1 MSGAWRSWLLAAW
14 SLLVL
19 VTGVGAAVDIAIA
32 RPDARSHAG
41 SVVASAVSTSGAA
54 PLRGGVPAAALP
66 TAVEAPAVGLVAS
79 LVPVG
84 KTPDGALAVPDFGVA
99 GWYEHS
105 VRPGERG
112 AAVLAGHVDNT
123 TGPDVFFPLRDLVA
137 GDEVVVRL
145 QDGTSTTFVVDR
157 TEITDKDAL
166 PVERIFDDP
175 SRPEL
180 RLITC
185 GGDFDRSAGSYDSN
199 VIVYAYQTT
208 VDGPT

>member
-1 MSGAWRSWLLAAW
+1 MADAWKLWVLGAW

-19 VTGVGAAVDIAIA
+19 VTATGAAFDAAAAEAAV
-32 RPDARSHAG
+32 RPPERA
-41 SVVASAVSTSGAA
+41 VAAATPAA
-54 PLRGGVPAAALP
+54 PEPAPGPAAAAP
-66 TAVEAPAVGLVAS
+66 VAVEATAVGLVAP

-84 KTPDGALAVPDFGVA
+84 KTPDGAMVVPDFGVA

-105 VRPGERG
+105 VRPGEPG
-112 AAVLAGHVDNT
+112 AAVLAGHVDNL
-123 TGPDVFFPLRDLVA
+123 TGPDVFFPLRDLVP

-145 QDGTSTTFVVDR
+145 QDGTSATFVVDR

-166 PVERIFDDP
+166 PIERVFDAP

-185 GGDFDRSAGSYDSN
+185 GGDFDRSARSYDSN
-199 VIVYAYQTT
+199 VIVYAHQR
-208 VDGPT
+208 